1 MLGIIFSILAGIT
14 MSIQGVFNTRVG
26 EKIGT
31 WETNALV
38 QGSGFIITLI
48 IMMFFGNGSFKDIKS
63 VNKLYLLGGLLG
75 VVIIF
80 TVMYGIGSLG
90 ATYSIA
96 IILIAQLIAAA
107 IIDGF
112 GLFDSKKISFGFNEF
127 IGVAIMIIGIIVFKW
142 RR

>member
-1 MLGIIFSILAGIT
+1 MLGVIFSIIAGIA

-38 QGSGFIITLI
+38 QGSGFILTLI

-63 VNKLYLLGGLLG
+63 VNKLYLLGGLIG
-75 VVIIF
+75 VLIIF

-90 ATYSIA
+90 PTYSIA

-112 GLFDSKKISFGFNEF
+112 GLFDSKKIPFGFNEF

-142 RR
+142 KH

>member
-1 MLGIIFSILAGIT
+1 MLGVIFSIVAGIA

-31 WETNALV
+31 WETNTLV
-38 QGSGFIITLI
+38 QGSGFILTLI

-63 VNKLYLLGGLLG
+63 VNKLYLLGGVIG
-75 VVIIF
+75 VIIIF

-96 IILIAQLIAAA
+96 IILVAQLIAAA

-127 IGVAIMIIGIIVFKW
+127 IGVAIMVIGIIVFKW
-142 RR
+142 KH